1 MNERERERAAG
12 RMKGRREGGREGGRE
27 DRHLKWVQGQR
38 KERKGDEQG
47 RRGSCKGERWR
58 HVITSPKVE

>member
-12 RMKGRREGGREGGRE
+12 RMKGRREGGREGGSE

-38 KERKGDEQG
+38 KERKETS
-47 RRGSCKGERWR
+47 RGGE
-58 HVITSPKVE
+58 P